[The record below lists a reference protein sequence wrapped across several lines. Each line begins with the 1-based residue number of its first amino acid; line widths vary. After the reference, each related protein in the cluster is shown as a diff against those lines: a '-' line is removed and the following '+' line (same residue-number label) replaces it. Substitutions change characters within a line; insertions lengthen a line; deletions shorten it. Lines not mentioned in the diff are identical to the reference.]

1 MIIKYS
7 RNTLYMMSLFNVIFY
22 LKCSIQQFQVTNGES
37 IRITKVDPTLLP
49 PGYGP
54 RHMTITTKMSN
65 GQQTVY
71 VVNELKPII
80 SIFKFDNESG
90 KLLNFGEVETMP
102 STLKGQAAAE
112 IALHPTE
119 KWLYCSNRV
128 VDCVNCTNGS
138 MIIYKVQE
146 NGNLEKIQVFLMF
159 LGSS

>member
-1 MIIKYS
+1 
-7 RNTLYMMSLFNVIFY
+7 MMYLFNVIFY

-54 RHMTITTKMSN
+54 RHMTITTNMSN

-159 LGSS
+159 LGS